1 MKYRYIKK
9 VYNHD
14 RTPLKLDSIYVI
26 KKDLRFKDSYILTNY
41 GLIIN
46 AYTLEQCFEKVGA

>member
-14 RTPLKLDSIYVI
+14 SIPLELDNIYTI
-26 KKDLRFKDSYILTNY
+26 KKDSRFKDSYIITNY
-41 GLIIN
+41 RLIISD
-46 AYTLEQCFEKVGA
+46 YTLKQCFEKVTD

>member
-14 RTPLKLDSIYVI
+14 TLPIKLGNTYTI

-41 GLIIN
+41 GLILN
-46 AYTLEQCFEKVGA
+46 DYTLKQCFEELK

>member
-14 RTPLKLDSIYVI
+14 TLPIKLGNVYTI
-26 KKDLRFKDSYILTNY
+26 KKDLRFTDCYILTNY
-41 GLIIN
+41 GLILN
-46 AYTLEQCFEKVGA
+46 DYTLKHCFEEVK